1 MNNTHNVVKKT
12 SEGFVLMSGAIIIFV
27 ILSIFSLFLLRVVV
41 NGNSISAYNLLD
53 GKTRNL
59 AVSGLEH
66 GVQLFKNNG
75 FFTNNIIQKNLGDG
89 SYNIRF
95 DSNNDYNG
103 NSLPYTHYTMLSSS
117 ASIGE
122 VERKTRLFVSAY
134 PDAFN
139 LSFFS
144 RSNTF
149 SHSGTT
155 FNDDIYSNGNI
166 STISISG
173 TAYTSTGTGG
183 IQHPSP
189 PPSFPEYS
197 SGYFENLISTVPS
210 ETVNYWPVT
219 FSNCGATGRLGPNQ
233 TQINN
238 AYAGSALS
246 GNVISN
252 NGIQTWTVPETGQF
266 TIKVYGASGG
276 YGGSTTD
283 NGGAGKGARMVGTF
297 NLNQGDILNIIV
309 GQEGISNGH
318 WAGGG
323 GGGSFV
329 IRNGAPL
336 IIAGGG
342 AGGGKIGGYA
352 WVIHGATSQNAGS
365 GQYGG
370 TGGTNGN
377 GATGS
382 NIRGGNAGGYY
393 SNGSGSQNFH
403 GEIGTAYVNGG
414 YGGNA
419 YHGSQGGFGGGGG
432 SYGAAGGGGGYSGG
446 GGGAHNSGKEFAGGG
461 GGSFNV
467 GSDQDNT
474 FSYNL
479 GHGKVAI
486 GPPESFGSDQ
496 NGSDILSFN
505 NLSASGRYGPSNTNG
520 YNGSKLQ
527 GQVSLVN
534 GIQIWTVPV
543 TGSYTIKASGASG
556 GNGATYA
563 VGNPGMGAFIEGTFY
578 LNAGTK
584 LCILVGQQGSY
595 TSYSNYYGGG
605 GGGGSFVGIGGGPGG
620 SGYALATPLIVA
632 GGGGGGGYNS
642 GNNTHGQTTI
652 NGSNGSAGT
661 YSTQVGIG
669 GQNGYGAT
677 GSVFGGNA
685 GGFYSNGSGNYN
697 YNGEIGLG
705 FRQGGAGG
713 NGRYGGRGG
722 FGGGAGGYGG
732 AGGGG
737 GYSGGGGGAW
747 HYGGAGGGGGSHAQ
761 NGSNIIRFSNHR
773 NGHGFVQI
781 ITPEII
787 PPPETAGPISNTETG
802 TINLNGNS
810 ITYGSNV
817 TFNDVSINGT
827 GKIIGSENIFID
839 NTSTISGGIEII
851 SGGTITVQES
861 VIGSGVNTL
870 LNSITLY
877 ARNGL
882 IIENSSTVRGLSI
895 ISGGTTSIINA
906 NYLGAL
912 LHDGGYFSIS
922 NSTITGSVVSKS
934 GLNIVNSSITKGDLP
949 PIYGTPYGLEG
960 MVIPGSYLEY

>member
-1 MNNTHNVVKKT
+1 MNKHHNFVKNTSK
-12 SEGFVLMSGAIIIFV
+12 GFVLMSGAIIIFV

-66 GVQLFKNNG
+66 GVQLFKDNG
-75 FFTNNIIQKNLGDG
+75 FYTNNIVQKNLGDG
-89 SYNIRF
+89 AYSIRF

-103 NSLPYTHYTMLSSS
+103 NSLPYSHYTMLSSN

-166 STISISG
+166 STVSISG

-189 PPSFPEYS
+189 PPIFPEYS
-197 SGYFENLISTVPS
+197 SGYFENLISAVPS

-246 GNVISN
+246 GNVVSN
-252 NGIQTWTVPETGQF
+252 NGIQTWTVPETGQY

-342 AGGGKIGGYA
+342 GGGGKIGGYA
-352 WVIHGATSQNAGS
+352 WVIHGTASQNAGS

-432 SYGAAGGGGGYSGG
+432 SYGAGGGGGGYSGG

-496 NGSDILSFN
+496 NGSDVLSFN
-505 NLSASGRYGPSNTNG
+505 NLGASGRYGPSNTNG

-527 GQVSLVN
+527 GQVTLVN

-595 TSYSNYYGGG
+595 TSYNNYYGGG

-620 SGYALATPLIVA
+620 SGYTLATPLIV
-632 GGGGGGGYNS
+632 
-642 GNNTHGQTTI
+642 
-652 NGSNGSAGT
+652 
-661 YSTQVGIG
+661 
-669 GQNGYGAT
+669 
-677 GSVFGGNA
+677 
-685 GGFYSNGSGNYN
+685 
-697 YNGEIGLG
+697 
-705 FRQGGAGG
+705 
-713 NGRYGGRGG
+713 
-722 FGGGAGGYGG
+722 

-747 HYGGAGGGGGSHAQ
+747 SWGGAGGGGGSHAQ
-761 NGSNIIRFSNHR
+761 NGSNVIRFSNHR

-817 TFNDVSINGT
+817 TFNNVSINGT

-839 NTSTISGGIEII
+839 NTSAISGGIEII

-895 ISGGTTSIINA
+895 ISGGTTSITNA